1 MNKGTFSWTEAM
13 TKLDEFEAD
22 FAKDPS
28 NPKLIKFF
36 ENFGA
41 TVVNSGFDA
50 KQLTEIKDKIQHLR
64 DLFAQ
69 RKSALKA
76 MSSAALTKNNQLN
89 RYIKNANYKSTIK

>member
-1 MNKGTFSWTEAM
+1 MKEETFSWTEVM
-13 TKLDEFEAD
+13 TKFDEFEAG

-50 KQLTEIKDKIQHLR
+50 KQLTEIKDRMQRLR
-64 DLFAQ
+64 GLFDL
-69 RKSALKA
+69 RKSELKA
-76 MSSAALTKNNQLN
+76 MSSAALAKHNQLN
-89 RYIKNANYKSTIK
+89 RYIKNANYKSTNK